1 MNYAVITIDT
11 EAWHGDSPI
20 DRLIWGKNSDG
31 EHGLAYLIDLI
42 EKHGVKAIFFLDFAE
57 CWDYGEDKIQEVADY
72 IIKRGHTIGVHIH
85 PAHMADSD
93 KDFLWQYSLSE
104 QENIISRVTA
114 QYRDI
119 VGCDPKYFRVGKYAA
134 NNQTLNII
142 ADHGYKYDFSEFYG
156 NKWCQIDPPITA
168 DHSFNYGP
176 FWEFPVTVFCA
187 LKIFGFQKFDKIDME
202 MSTPI
207 YRYVLKKFAKQNDK
221 QVVSLFGHSFSFVGN
236 RYSENMNELYF
247 DESIA
252 AKFENCLSAVEAIPN
267 LSLIS
272 PEELEKVVNDGDFN
286 GNMPN
291 SFPSVKI
298 KNPLVCVYYF
308 YATAWRIKSFNK
320 NAQLLLTGTAIL
332 VIAALYLFI
341 SSILWW

>member
-20 DRLIWGKNSDG
+20 DRLIWGKNRDG
-31 EHGLAYLIDLI
+31 EHGLTYLIDLF

-57 CWDYGEDKIQEVADY
+57 CWDYGEDKLQEVADY

-85 PAHMADSD
+85 PAHMADSN

-114 QYRDI
+114 KYRDI
-119 VGCDPKYFRVGKYAA
+119 VGSDPKYFRVGKYAA

-142 ADHGYKYDFSEFYG
+142 AEHGYKYDFSEFYG
-156 NKWCQIDPPITA
+156 NKCCQIDPPITA

-176 FWEFPVTVFCA
+176 FWEFPVTAFCA
-187 LKIFGFQKFDKIDME
+187 LKTFGFQKFDKIDME

-207 YRYVLKKFAKQNDK
+207 FRYVLKKFAKQNDK

-272 PEELEKVVNDGDFN
+272 PEELEKVVKDGELN

-291 SFPSVKI
+291 SFPSVQI

-320 NAQLLLTGTAIL
+320 NARLLLTGTAIF
-332 VIAALYLFI
+332 VIAALFLFM

>member
-20 DRLIWGKNSDG
+20 DRLIWGKTKDG
-31 EHGLAYLIDLI
+31 EHGLACLMDLFD
-42 EKHGVKAIFFLDFAE
+42 KHNVKAIFFLDFAE
-57 CWDYGEDKIQEVADY
+57 CWDYGEEKIRDVANY
-72 IIKRGHTIGVHIH
+72 ILKRGHTVGVHVH
-85 PAHMADSD
+85 PAHMADPK

-104 QENIISRVTA
+104 QKDILTKVTA
-114 QYRDI
+114 KYREI
-119 VGCDPKYFRVGKYAA
+119 LGCDPAYFRVGKYAA
-134 NNQTLNII
+134 DNQILNLI
-142 ADHGYKYDFSEFYG
+142 AEHGYKYDFSEFYG

-168 DHSFNYGP
+168 DHSFSFGP
-176 FWEFPVTVFCA
+176 FWEFPVTAFCA
-187 LKIFGFQKFDKIDME
+187 LKAFGFQKFDKIDME

-207 YRYVLKKFAKQNDK
+207 FRYVLKKFAKQNDK

-247 DESIA
+247 NESIA
-252 AKFENCLSAVEAIPN
+252 AKFESCLSAVEAIPN

-272 PEELEKVVNDGDFN
+272 PEELEKVVNDGELN

-291 SFPSVKI
+291 SFPSVQI

-320 NAQLLLTGTAIL
+320 NAQLLLSGTAIL
-332 VIAALYLFI
+332 VIAALFLFI
-341 SSILWW
+341 SSKLWW